1 MAEKGFWARLFGTDD
16 NATSSATNARNNES
30 NANNPTEATLSD
42 VITFLIEIRNYYD
55 NDIQRMR
62 TSLCLREVNMTESEE
77 RFTNKKIRQEEIALA
92 QIDDVLQQVRAEE
105 EKYRSVFKKSMYS
118 FFDEVEDVKLAEA
131 QTAVLGIII
140 KLCEINTKPELDNVI
155 RSRIESYRQ
164 AWNISTELDIPQNY
178 NPVLV
183 DEEDGIETYRF
194 GKFTKKVKQCENERT
209 LTPKQLQQIRALKIG
224 FEKTIETDVVWVRV
238 SSVTRAQ
245 LNRMRKTCIFKND
258 WEHLDK
264 EEAKLTFE
272 VVRKEDLEQ
281 YLKGVL
287 QIVLPR
293 RNHAV
298 ISIFIPT
305 KNMLRIIGPVK
316 ELEQRVEIE
325 KKFLFIYRERS
336 LRYYNGNLMTARI
349 DRRHMPDNLCFVSFP
364 NFREAHF

>member
-1 MAEKGFWARLFGTDD
+1 MAKEGFWARLFGADD
-16 NATSSATNARNNES
+16 NTTSPATNDRNSES
-30 NANNPTEATLSD
+30 NSTSTNEATLSD
-42 VITFLIEIRNYYD
+42 VIAFLIEIRNYYD
-55 NDIQRMR
+55 NDITRMR
-62 TSLCLREVNMTESEE
+62 TSLCLMEVNMTESEE

-92 QIDDVLQQVRAEE
+92 QIDKVLAQVRVEE
-105 EKYRSVFKKSMYS
+105 EKYRTVFKKSMYS
-118 FFDEVEDVKLAEA
+118 FFDEVEDAKLAEA

-164 AWNISTELDIPQNY
+164 TWNISTELDIPQNY

-194 GKFTKKVKQCENERT
+194 GKFTKKVKQCEHERT
-209 LTPKQLQQIRALKIG
+209 LTPKQLQRIRTLKIG

-245 LNRMRKTCIFKND
+245 LNLMKKTCIFEND
-258 WEHLDK
+258 WEHVD
-264 EEAKLTFE
+264 EEDVKLTFD
-272 VVRKEDLEQ
+272 VVRKEELEQ
-281 YLKGVL
+281 YLKGIL

-305 KNMLRIIGPVK
+305 NNMLRIIGPVK

-336 LRYYNGNLMTARI
+336 LRYYNGNLMTDRI
-349 DRRHMPDNLCFVSFP
+349 DRRHLPEDLYFISLP
-364 NFREAHF
+364 NFRKAHF